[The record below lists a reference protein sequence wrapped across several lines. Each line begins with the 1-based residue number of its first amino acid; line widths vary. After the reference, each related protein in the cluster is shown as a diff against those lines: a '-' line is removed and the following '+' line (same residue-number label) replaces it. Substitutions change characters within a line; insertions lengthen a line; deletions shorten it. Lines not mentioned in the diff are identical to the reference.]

1 MAIPPRKGGLDLNNW
16 VIEVLLSQVHNGR
29 KIFKIEAM
37 VIYPLPLLYPVITFI
52 SLTFKFDE
60 FSFFQSYKTHCI
72 RNFFRT
78 SVISVFLTTV
88 QISEVYDVE
97 VFLLFF

>member
-37 VIYPLPLLYPVITFI
+37 VIYPLPIPYPVKTLMI

-60 FSFFQSYKTHCI
+60 FSFFQSYKTHC
-72 RNFFRT
+72 NFFRT

-97 VFLLFF
+97 VFL